1 MRRLCI
7 AVLALALAGCSTP
20 SGEPA
25 AGFASPKIAGAYI
38 PLEGPVFL
46 IFEGDA
52 AAVSLGGNIA
62 VTNAHNANLLDAK
75 SVIGKSVNYD
85 ILFFHT
91 DKATVDLPMG
101 EPSMGGRV
109 IAYGQGGGGAL
120 RKAEGVITSLEA
132 PVEALCPKC
141 EPQSAFTFE
150 GNAGPGFSGGPVLDA
165 VDGKLLGIVFGYV
178 DDPPG
183 KRRIM
188 YAYTMTRVLAELEEI
203 SRDLP
208 VDRE

>member
-7 AVLALALAGCSTP
+7 AFLVLALAGCTAP

-52 AAVSLGGNIA
+52 AAVSLGGSIA
-62 VTNAHNANLLDAK
+62 VTTAHNANLLDAK
-75 SVIGKSVNYD
+75 SVIGKSANYD

-91 DKATVDLPMG
+91 DKATAELPTA
-101 EPSMGGRV
+101 EPRVGGRV
-109 IAYGQGGGGAL
+109 IAYGQAGGAL
-120 RKAEGVITSLEA
+120 RKAEGNITRLDA
-132 PVEALCPKC
+132 PVEALCHKC
-141 EPQSAFTFE
+141 EVQSAFTFE

-165 VDGKLLGIVFGYV
+165 KDGKLLGIVFGYV
-178 DDPPG
+178 DVVPG
-183 KRRIM
+183 KKRVM
-188 YAYTMTRVLAELEEI
+188 YAYTMERVLAEMEEVA
-203 SRDLP
+203 RTLP
-208 VDRE
+208 VDRD